1 MIDLSALPDPMRI
14 EVRRHTALDV
24 AVGVPGSKSI
34 TNRALVCAALA
45 DGTSTLL
52 GALDADDTAAMRS
65 VLAAIGI
72 QVQVDDDRW
81 MIAGCNGY
89 PRVDGVHVDVRQS
102 GTTARFALPLLA
114 LGTGQLTIDAHPQ
127 MRGRPMGPT
136 WQALRACGADPTTA
150 PSPSGF
156 PAGLQV
162 SGLPGGELLLAA
174 DTSSQFLSGLLLAAP
189 CARGP
194 MRIVVSTDLVSEP
207 YIEMTIAVMRAF
219 GAEVGRPDAR
229 TFVVAPTGYRAC
241 DFAIEPDASA
251 ASYPWAAA
259 MIVGGAVT
267 VEGLGTASIQG
278 DVAIVDVFEQMGA
291 AVERAPHR
299 VTVRRDG
306 RLRGVRVDLRDLS
319 DMVPTLAVVAAFADS
334 TTTIDGVGFIR
345 AKESDRIGGVADELR
360 KLGVE
365 AHALGDGLTITP
377 GSLRGAE
384 IETYADHR
392 MAMAFALAGLRIE
405 GVAIRDP
412 SCVAKTYPGY
422 WAMLDTLR

>member
-1 MIDLSALPDPMRI
+1 
-14 EVRRHTALDV
+14 
-24 AVGVPGSKSI
+24 
-34 TNRALVCAALA
+34 
-45 DGTSTLL
+45 
-52 GALDADDTAAMRS
+52 
-65 VLAAIGI
+65 
-72 QVQVDDDRW
+72 
-81 MIAGCNGY
+81 
-89 PRVDGVHVDVRQS
+89 
-102 GTTARFALPLLA
+102 
-114 LGTGQLTIDAHPQ
+114 
-127 MRGRPMGPT
+127 MGPT

-345 AKESDRIGGVADELR
+345 AKESDRIGGVAEELR

-365 AHALGDGLTITP
+365 AHALGDGLTIAP
-377 GSLRGAE
+377 GSLHGAE